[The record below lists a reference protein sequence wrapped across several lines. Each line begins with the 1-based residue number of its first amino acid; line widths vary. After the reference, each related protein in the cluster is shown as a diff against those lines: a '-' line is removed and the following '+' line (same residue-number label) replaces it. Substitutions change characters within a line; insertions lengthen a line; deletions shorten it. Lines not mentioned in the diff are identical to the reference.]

1 MENKLKNKTSSK
13 ILYQTPKASNKK
25 ICLRKKNDLNQSFS
39 SLKSSLSAKVKEN
52 RELIIPHKN
61 TTNHLNT
68 PNNKKVLNK
77 VKEENKKFP
86 LKITKEN
93 MYKNEKYLLKNI
105 RNNIEGDNDIINKQK
120 IKSKSLNIIPLPTK
134 KKPTFPK
141 KLSQDTIKKERY
153 SPQLKKNK
161 SFTIKDKKERKSDL
175 KCLKNNFM
183 KDKEIINKNILKSK
197 NEIDIIPISKNNSN
211 NSKSKINS
219 AKINSRIK
227 KIEFLYIPHIVLDPL
242 DVLTNQIELILQKFE
257 ERIKNL
263 NKLNKEKNIKYII
276 KSAYADY
283 SDELIKLYQ
292 EKENELIKI
301 NNNYNKEIYN
311 LLFNDGKDNE
321 ELIKKNKEI
330 KIKEVEKIFQEK
342 KEKIKIEFKN
352 KIEEIKKTYNIME
365 QIELNKKLILEMKN
379 KFLKVFNDKNMINK
393 KGINFSLSDYKN
405 SIRYSK
411 NKIDKLRNKSFQ
423 KK

>member
-1 MENKLKNKTSSK
+1 MENELKNKTSSK

-93 MYKNEKYLLKNI
+93 MHKNDKYLLKNI

-161 SFTIKDKKERKSDL
+161 SFTIIDKKERKSDL
-175 KCLKNNFM
+175 KCLKNNFI

-292 EKENELIKI
+292 EKENELITI

-352 KIEEIKKTYNIME
+352 KIEEIKKTYDIME

-411 NKIDKLRNKSFQ
+411 NKIDKLKNKSFQ